1 MEHAMTLLAQKFM
14 KIKFLKIR
22 SSSAVENWPESNLPT
37 IFAYHDGELQ
47 HQLFTLKSI
56 GGSSMTSD
64 GQSLSFSLCLTNPW
78 IIDFEWWLVERDI
91 VDDSDL
97 TEDPREGRSTSSI
110 KTNLILQ
117 STTKQSTHYYS
128 DEDI

>member
-1 MEHAMTLLAQKFM
+1 MDCGLMEQAMTQLASQFM

-22 SSSAVENWPESNLPT
+22 STSAVENWPESNLPT

-64 GQSLSFSLCLTNPW
+64 GASLPSPHAFLLVSLVPSSPVLSLFFS
-78 IIDFEWWLVERDI
+78 
-91 VDDSDL
+91 
-97 TEDPREGRSTSSI
+97 
-110 KTNLILQ
+110 
-117 STTKQSTHYYS
+117 
-128 DEDI
+128 